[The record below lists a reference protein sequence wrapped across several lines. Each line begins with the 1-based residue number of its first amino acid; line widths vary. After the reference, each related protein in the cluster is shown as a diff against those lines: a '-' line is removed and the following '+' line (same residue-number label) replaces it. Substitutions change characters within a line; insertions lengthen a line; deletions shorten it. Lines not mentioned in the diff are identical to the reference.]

1 MNSEM
6 SENVYNRLNYIA
18 ALCAIFVVYIHSDNT
33 TQYELNGKIGDIA
46 KFIEGII
53 APSIINVAVPLFFLI
68 SGILYFRNYNWNKVL
83 SKYKSRINSI
93 VIPYFAWNIIYT
105 IVAVFFTVSI
115 IGKYMGDAWKMDS
128 VSLEEIING
137 ILFHKYLPMFWFL
150 VYLMLYI
157 AISPAIYLL
166 IKDKKIGL
174 FFIVLYLVLLAF
186 GVRYASDDL
195 FLYLLGGYVAIHHKE
210 LLNRDSYSSREY
222 ITAIILLV
230 LVITTRV
237 VFNIRDID
245 EPSIIETI
253 FCIIYFVSLYIIF
266 SYLPEFNTI
275 KTVGKYQFFIYATHL
290 FILSLFKKTVRIVFP
305 NNSVLALIAYL
316 CAPIFTIITACFI
329 GNLMS
334 KKVPKLYKILVG
346 GR

>member
-1 MNSEM
+1 MNGDM
-6 SENVYNRLNYIA
+6 SEKVYKRLNSIA

-33 TQYELNGKIGDIA
+33 TQYELYGKTGDIA
-46 KFIEGII
+46 EFIEGII

-68 SGILYFRNYNWNKVL
+68 SGILFFRNYNWNKVL
-83 SKYKSRINSI
+83 SKYKSRIKSI

-105 IVAVFFTVSI
+105 IVAVFFSVSI
-115 IGKYMGDAWKMDS
+115 IGKYMGNAWKMDPVS
-128 VSLEEIING
+128 VEEIING

-210 LLNRDSYSSREY
+210 LLNRDSYSSREC

-245 EPSIIETI
+245 EPSIIEII

-266 SYLPEFNTI
+266 SYLPEFSTI

-329 GNLMS
+329 GNIMS

>member
-1 MNSEM
+1 M
-6 SENVYNRLNYIA
+6 
-18 ALCAIFVVYIHSDNT
+18 
-33 TQYELNGKIGDIA
+33 
-46 KFIEGII
+46 
-53 APSIINVAVPLFFLI
+53 
-68 SGILYFRNYNWNKVL
+68 L
-83 SKYKSRINSI
+83 SKYKSRIKSI
-93 VIPYFAWNIIYT
+93 AIPYFAWNSIYT
-105 IVAVFFTVSI
+105 LVAIFFSVSI
-115 IGKYMGDAWKMDS
+115 IGKYMSDAWKMDS
-128 VSLEEIING
+128 VSVEEIING

-150 VYLMLYI
+150 AYLMLYI
-157 AISPAIYLL
+157 AISPMIYLF
-166 IKDKKIGL
+166 IKDKTIGL
-174 FFIVLYLVLLAF
+174 IFIVLYLVLLSF
-186 GVRYASDDL
+186 EVPYASDGL